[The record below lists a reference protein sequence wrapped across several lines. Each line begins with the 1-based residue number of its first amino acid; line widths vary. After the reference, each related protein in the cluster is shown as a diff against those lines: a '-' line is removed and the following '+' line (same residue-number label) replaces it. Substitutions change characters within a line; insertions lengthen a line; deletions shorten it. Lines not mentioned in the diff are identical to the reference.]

1 MSKKRTHNPN
11 WQDNTRKERAL
22 KRQSQDD
29 AWSARISG
37 GKYPTL
43 RKLMTAIH
51 KGEITL
57 VYATF
62 VPDKKGKQ
70 S

>member
-1 MSKKRTHNPN
+1 MKAPRKHNPD

-29 AWSARISG
+29 AWASEISN

-57 VYATF
+57 IL
-62 VPDKKGKQ
+62 KGNQ